1 MTDRIEQIDNQI
13 VQINRRLETH
23 ERKKKELN
31 NELKAIKYKLR
42 SANTYGSK
50 KELKDNY
57 NNQIV
62 KKTNEIGKV
71 DADILLEHHTLRE
84 LQREKQ
90 GTITHLRQLAVM
102 PARPRSRSR
111 SPSRRHSPPK
121 TRSRSRSPPKR
132 RYVVPDVEE
141 SSYSGLM
148 DQLDNDDDISGGKR
162 RRKKTRRR
170 RKTKKYFSLF

>member
-1 MTDRIEQIDNQI
+1 MTDRIERIDNQI

-23 ERKKKELN
+23 ERKKRELN
-31 NELKAIKYKLR
+31 HELKAIKDKLR
-42 SANTYGSK
+42 SANTYGSTK
-50 KELKDNY
+50 KLKDDY

-90 GTITHLRQLAVM
+90 GTITNLRQLAVM

-111 SPSRRHSPPK
+111 SPSRARSSPRRHSPPK
-121 TRSRSRSPPKR
+121 TRSRSRSPSKR
-132 RYVVPDVEE
+132 
-141 SSYSGLM
+141 
-148 DQLDNDDDISGGKR
+148 Q
-162 RRKKTRRR
+162 
-170 RKTKKYFSLF
+170 